1 MAVTRNEQTARQCH
15 LYRGIF
21 PILYNKPANDVWAE
35 DVDLRVSFA
44 LELGKDTVPL
54 DISLKELLS
63 SLRIGGFHP

>member
-15 LYRGIF
+15 LYRGII

-44 LELGKDTVPL
+44 LEMGKDTGPL
-54 DISLKELLS
+54 
-63 SLRIGGFHP
+63 

>member
-54 DISLKELLS
+54 
-63 SLRIGGFHP
+63 

>member
-15 LYRGIF
+15 LYRSIY

-44 LELGKDTVPL
+44 LEMGKDIMHL
-54 DISLKELLS
+54 QISL
-63 SLRIGGFHP
+63 